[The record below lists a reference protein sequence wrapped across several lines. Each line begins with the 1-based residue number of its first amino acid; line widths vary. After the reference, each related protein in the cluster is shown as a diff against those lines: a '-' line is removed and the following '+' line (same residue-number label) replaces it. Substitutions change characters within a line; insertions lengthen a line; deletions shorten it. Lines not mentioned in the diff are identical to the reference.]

1 MKRAEFL
8 KALTL
13 ARSPNFEPTPY
24 LKLDVFFGCA
34 LDKNRRACTLHE
46 VASLLY
52 GHCMMLN
59 GEWYSNPEAEIEE
72 LSKRFDLVG

>member
-13 ARSPNFEPTPY
+13 ARSSSFEPKPY
-24 LKLDVFFGCA
+24 LKLDVFINCA
-34 LDKNRRACTLHE
+34 LDKERRAVTMHE

-59 GEWYSNPEAEIEE
+59 GEWHSSPESEIET
-72 LSKRFDLVG
+72 LSKRFDIVG

>member
-8 KALTL
+8 KAIRL
-13 ARSPNFEPTPY
+13 ARSPDFQPIPY
-24 LKLDVFFGCA
+24 LELEVFAGCA
-34 LDKNRRACTLHE
+34 LDQKRRTATMHE

-59 GEWYSNPEAEIEE
+59 GEWYSSPETDVEI
-72 LSKRFDLVG
+72 LSKRFDIVG